1 MKKKLLFCIQ
11 NPFALDNLFE
21 DIKFLNKSF
30 DITILTTNYL
40 INEDIKEKY
49 LNFKRKTKVENLL
62 FIPFYIKGKTT
73 RSIKSMVSTHIFLK
87 DLKKK
92 VDFNIFDFSISD
104 SKFYVWQR
112 IILDQYLQ
120 KRTIQIGLALD
131 SVLLPLNKFKE
142 LLDGKNVHDITSK
155 IHKLRELKSLK
166 KKKKTI
172 FKKFQNVYIRQR
184 DLIFDR
190 KILSMIFHKKNFDYK
205 ESDFRLM
212 ETNRFDYKI
221 CFFYSSYYF
230 WEKIYNKKC
239 FLIKLKNDCS
249 CDKEATQK
257 KSKALFLSTLWSNY
271 KNHENYLEEKI
282 NRILTFFDWLRKKNK
297 DLCQL
302 DFRFH
307 PMENKEII
315 SLVKDIILKKNLSFV
330 KFEVQ
335 NTPLSNLV
343 CDYSF
348 AIGALSGS
356 LSYIKNFCNNID
368 VYCLKSLSEN
378 YAGEYYYLKLINE
391 NIKHYDD
398 IDGKFEDENKF
409 LSQNDLDVKASSL
422 SQFLSS
428 ISK

>member
-1 MKKKLLFCIQ
+1 MRKKLLFCIQ

-21 DIKFLNKSF
+21 DIKFLQESF

-40 INEDIKEKY
+40 INEDIEEKY
-49 LNFKRKTKVENLL
+49 KNFKRKAKIENLF
-62 FIPFYIKGKTT
+62 FIPFYNKGETS
-73 RSIKSMVSTHIFLK
+73 RSIKSMVFTHKFLK

-92 VDFNIFDFSISD
+92 IDFDNFDFCISD
-104 SKFYVWQR
+104 TKFYVWQR

-120 KRTIQIGLALD
+120 ERTVQIGLALD

-142 LLDGKNVHDITSK
+142 LLEGRNVHDITKK
-155 IHKLRELKSLK
+155 IHKLREMKSLK

-172 FKKFQNVYIRQR
+172 FKRFQNVYIRQR

-190 KILSMIFHKKNFDYK
+190 KVLSTIFHKNNFDYK
-205 ESDFRLM
+205 ETDFRLM
-212 ETNRFDYKI
+212 ETDRFDYKL

-239 FLIKLKNDCS
+239 FLLKLRNDCS
-249 CDKEATQK
+249 CDKKSIQK
-257 KSKALFLSTLWSNY
+257 KNKALFLSTLWGNY

-297 DLCQL
+297 DLYHL

-307 PMENKEII
+307 PMENMEIVSQIKEII
-315 SLVKDIILKKNLSFV
+315 LRKNISFV
-330 KFEVQ
+330 KFDVQ
-335 NTPLSNLV
+335 NIPLSNLV
-343 CDYSF
+343 CNYST

-368 VYCLKSLSEN
+368 VYCLRSLSEN

-398 IDGKFEDENKF
+398 INDKFEDENKF